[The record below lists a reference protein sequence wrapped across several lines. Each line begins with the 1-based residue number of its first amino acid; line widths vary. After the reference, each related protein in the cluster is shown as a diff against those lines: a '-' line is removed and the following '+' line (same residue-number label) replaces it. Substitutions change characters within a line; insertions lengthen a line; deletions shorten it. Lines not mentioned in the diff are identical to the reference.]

1 MKGKNGFTLA
11 EILGVL
17 VIIGILLI
25 IIGPQIIV
33 RIRNNKEKAEEV
45 GNKLVYNAAEELIEE
60 ESEKY
65 LKGKSYCIKIS
76 ELIEKGKLAS
86 PVVNISTGEKIENKT
101 VLAKKS
107 ITGYTSYDIY
117 ENSDCEKIS
126 NIVPI
131 EFEYNQR
138 AGANGKE
145 TEVTII
151 YPSQKVD
158 KYTHTNENGSIVND
172 TNKITATNKQVT
184 EKFTKNG
191 EITVEMT
198 YGNIKIREKRNIVNI
213 ES

>member
-1 MKGKNGFTLA
+1 MNKKGFTLA
-11 EILGVL
+11 EILGVM
-17 VIIGILLI
+17 VIIGLLLI
-25 IIGPQIIV
+25 IIGPQIII

-45 GNKLVYNAAEELIEE
+45 GNKLVYNAAEQLIEE

-76 ELIEKGKLAS
+76 ELVDKGKLAS
-86 PVVNISTGEKIENKT
+86 PVVNIATGEKIEDKT

-117 ENSDCEKIS
+117 ESSDCEKIS
-126 NIVPI
+126 DIVPI
-131 EFEYNQR
+131 EFQYNQKL
-138 AGANGKE
+138 GANGKE

-158 KYTHTNENGSIVND
+158 KYTHTNEAGSIVND

-191 EITVEMT
+191 EITVELT
-198 YGNIKIREKRNIVNI
+198 YGNIKIREKRQILNMDN
-213 ES
+213 